1 MLLDKGVNDG
11 LAALEVSQAEGVGA
25 VDQDPVGS
33 QGVGAVP
40 PPAVVIGGYGA
51 NAASGLHH
59 PLLLS
64 RPGEAVQCSTTPS
77 LMRCDLDSCVST
89 GLGGAVRN
97 RGYGVAHWRRHVLS
111 LRARREEA
119 PRVPDRSAA
128 RRLDPRRDSGYA
140 DPSTGLIMCFDCSP
154 RRHFCSQSRQRFSRA
169 VTAWRSVRYR
179 SEFQI
184 SAID

>member
-97 RGYGVAHWRRHVLS
+97 RGYGVAHWRRLAPTRFITKGSRRGSTSGAGPIGSPKARPAARQRLRGSQHRTDHVLR
-111 LRARREEA
+111 LL
-119 PRVPDRSAA
+119 AA
-128 RRLDPRRDSGYA
+128 
-140 DPSTGLIMCFDCSP
+140 
-154 RRHFCSQSRQRFSRA
+154 
-169 VTAWRSVRYR
+169 
-179 SEFQI
+179 
-184 SAID
+184 